1 MNRDISQD
9 AGTLMLHRS
18 EDLHRLARLLDRLF
32 EAGEFRRFAAATPD
46 SGDLENHVP
55 GAAAT
60 PAETTLAIV
69 KALDARGLLDHD
81 FFARLRG
88 ARPRR
93 LTEIDDVAARCTA
106 GADVPSRAPVTIER
120 QDLRALL
127 RRQLPTDA
135 DLEAF
140 AHDTFPQVA
149 QRWSAGMDRLQK
161 TTLLLNC
168 VDVPTVHAKL
178 LAYTVAIST

>member
-1 MNRDISQD
+1 
-9 AGTLMLHRS
+9 MLHRS
-18 EDLHRLARLLDRLF
+18 EDLHTLARLLDALF
-32 EAGEFRRFAAATPD
+32 EAGEIRRFAAATPD
-46 SGDLENHVP
+46 SGDLEHHVP

-60 PAETTLAIV
+60 LAETTLAIV

-81 FFARLRG
+81 FFARLHG

-93 LTEIDDVAARCTA
+93 RTEIDGVAARFTA
-106 GADVPSRAPVTIER
+106 VAADDPSPRAPATIER
-120 QDLRALL
+120 QELRALL
-127 RRQLPTDA
+127 RHHLPTDA

-168 VDVPTVHAKL
+168 VDVTTVHAKL
-178 LAYTVAIST
+178 LAYTAAIRK